1 MYLYHIYPVIKI
13 IMLCFYLCNSVCGC
27 LSYSLFP
34 MVHLDSVLT
43 DVADNG
49 SVLPSDGAGCPTGV
63 AAGGGGEL
71 YSEGVGTSNSQLP
84 ASDEPQHTGQ
94 TSQTGQIGDANGGG
108 SEDALLAAHFAK

>member
-1 MYLYHIYPVIKI
+1 MYYIHPVIKTI
-13 IMLCFYLCNSVCGC
+13 ILCYYLRNSARVVFH
-27 LSYSLFP
+27 SLFP

-71 YSEGVGTSNSQLP
+71 YSERVGTSNSQLP

-94 TSQTGQIGDANGGG
+94 TSQTGQIGDANGSG